1 MRMTPDQPTNNTI
14 AALGVILPY
23 AFQAF
28 VLLLMTVIVLVHDGI
43 STDTAIQALVI
54 IGGGNALAGGVIS
67 TANILAK
74 ARVEQTKVTAN
85 TPQDVSS

>member
-1 MRMTPDQPTNNTI
+1 MTPDQPTNNTI

-74 ARVEQTKVTAN
+74 ARVEQTKVAAN